1 VITLD
6 DRGDVIVVRLEHGK
20 VNALDL
26 ELLRGITATFAGLR
40 TPVPVVLT
48 GHGRAFSAGVDLRR
62 IVDGGA
68 AYIDEFLPALS
79 EAFLA
84 VYDYPR
90 PVVAAVN
97 GHAIA
102 GGCVFAC
109 ACDVRLMSAGT
120 IGLTELLV
128 GVLFPTVPLEIMRDA
143 AGPGVRRLA
152 LTGETFGPEEA
163 RRLGLIDEVV
173 DSESLLDEAVR
184 RAEALGRIPA
194 EVYAITKAQL
204 HAPTRDRITKQRPEH
219 DPIARAR
226 WESAE
231 TLGAMAAYLNSLR

>member
-1 VITLD
+1 MITLE
-6 DRGDVIVVRLEHGK
+6 DRGDVTVVRLEHGK

-26 ELLRGITATFAGLR
+26 ELLRGITATFTGLR
-40 TPVPVVLT
+40 HPGAVVLT

-79 EAFLA
+79 DAFLA

-143 AGPGVRRLA
+143 VGPAVRRLA
-152 LTGETFGPEEA
+152 LTGETFGPEDA

-173 DSESLLDEAVR
+173 DPDSLLDEAVR
-184 RAEALGRIPA
+184 RAGALAQIPA
-194 EVYAITKAQL
+194 EVYAVTKTQL
-204 HAPTRDRITKQRPEH
+204 HAPTRHRMIAERPVH

-226 WESAE
+226 WEAPE
-231 TLGAMAAYLNSLR
+231 TQGAMAAYLDNLR